1 MFIIG
6 LMTYMNI
13 FAIYPYD
20 FEVDGIYYVVYNLE
34 KRTCCVVPG
43 DNNYSG
49 ELVIPETV
57 TYKDRQFTVVAI
69 ASFAFDNSKI
79 SNLGN
84 GDSKTEDLEFKV
96 AYRLESTRTINTSNY
111 VLKFSFDSKT
121 KTNYGALNSGE
132 DKFIDTSCV
141 TNDFEFTLPQEN
153 KTITNVA
160 DCVTTSITYDSDFM
174 GATVNTTFKFSW
186 GESFNFANPGLYYKD
201 GADISVYKELATKL
215 KRFGELS
222 KNLTDVNITIT
233 PDYVEGVN

>member
-1 MFIIG
+1 MRKNKLRKKPLICGVIVLSAISLIAVGFASW
-6 LMTYMNI
+6 TMNGSLPDSANVKVNVGKI
-13 FAIYPYD
+13 ADHTLI
-20 FEVDGIYYVVYNLE
+20 VDIDESAEGSDL
-34 KRTCCVVPG
+34 
-43 DNNYSG
+43 
-49 ELVIPETV
+49 
-57 TYKDRQFTVVAI
+57 
-69 ASFAFDNSKI
+69 SFAFDNAKT
-79 SNLGN
+79 SNITN
-84 GDSKTEDLEFKV
+84 GDLKTEDLEFNIV
-96 AYRLESTRTINTSNY
+96 YRLESTREINVSNY
-111 VLKFSFDSKT
+111 ILRFTFDSTT
-121 KTNYGALNSGE
+121 KTNFGALNSGE

-141 TNDFEFTLPQEN
+141 TTDFEFTLPQEN

>member
-1 MFIIG
+1 MRSNKLRKKSIIFGVIG
-6 LMTYMNI
+6 LSTVSLIAVGFASWTMNGSLPDSANVVVNVGEI
-13 FAIYPYD
+13 TDHTLI
-20 FEVDGIYYVVYNLE
+20 VDIDESINGSDL
-34 KRTCCVVPG
+34 
-43 DNNYSG
+43 
-49 ELVIPETV
+49 
-57 TYKDRQFTVVAI
+57 
-69 ASFAFDNSKI
+69 SFAFDNSKI

-84 GDSKTEDLEFKV
+84 NDSKTEDLEFKV

-132 DKFIDTSCV
+132 DKFVDTSCV
-141 TNDFEFTLPQEN
+141 TTDFEFTLPQEN